1 MQSAHWLQELL
12 QPLACPQTNCGKH
25 LMSWGGWGSSCVY
38 MLLCHTRAKHIGT
51 CAAAASSDTVRQQS
65 PYGKPAPAADNLA
78 DCQSSC
84 KVAMRTHAARSLLCV
99 GISCFRS
106 MRTPLHCAALGC
118 MSCGFVGWLS
128 MQRSGLWSALSGLHH
143 MAALCGL
150 RFLAHDSAGWWL
162 CLMARRSLAMLL
174 LLATVTECSWFQ
186 GGGGV
191 SE

>member
-12 QPLACPQTNCGKH
+12 QPLCPQANCGKH
-25 LMSWGGWGSSCVY
+25 LISWGGWGSSCVY
-38 MLLCHTRAKHIGT
+38 MLLCHTCAKHIGT
-51 CAAAASSDTVRQQS
+51 CADAASSDTVRQQS
-65 PYGKPAPAADNLA
+65 PYGKPARAADNLA

-128 MQRSGLWSALSGLHH
+128 MQRSGFMVCPVW
-143 MAALCGL
+143 AAPHG
-150 RFLAHDSAGWWL
+150 RFVWVAFLGPRQCWL
-162 CLMARRSLAMLL
+162 VVVLDGSKEPGNT
-174 LLATVTECSWFQ
+174 TVT
-186 GGGGV
+186 GNGH
-191 SE
+191 